1 MKLHLLSLIV
11 AGSMLSAASVNSA
24 MPKLNLDIEQITVS
38 GLSSGGFMATQM
50 QLAFGEWVSGAG
62 IVAAGPYY
70 CARNSLPTALQECL
84 TQTSV
89 DIDIDAIDEQIS
101 QWQAQGKVADLS
113 TLSEDKVWLL
123 HGTQDKRLSGH
134 VAGFLNQQYQRWVKE
149 GNLVFISDKP
159 FAHHMP
165 TLSDGALCDTSEPP
179 FLGRCDYD
187 AAGEMLTHLYGELD
201 APSDASED
209 HLIAIE
215 QHVWVEEAGGSLAE
229 SGFAYV
235 PVSCQQGESCQVH
248 VSFHGCNQ
256 FVGADGVDKQYVL
269 KAGFNRWAESNHLVV
284 LYPQTQASNI
294 SPFNPQGCWD
304 WWGYTGADYA
314 TREGVQLKA
323 VKALVMKLAGDL

>member
-1 MKLHLLSLIV
+1 
-11 AGSMLSAASVNSA
+11 
-24 MPKLNLDIEQITVS
+24 
-38 GLSSGGFMATQM
+38 
-50 QLAFGEWVSGAG
+50 
-62 IVAAGPYY
+62 
-70 CARNSLPTALQECL
+70 
-84 TQTSV
+84 
-89 DIDIDAIDEQIS
+89 
-101 QWQAQGKVADLS
+101 
-113 TLSEDKVWLL
+113 
-123 HGTQDKRLSGH
+123 
-134 VAGFLNQQYQRWVKE
+134 
-149 GNLVFISDKP
+149 
-159 FAHHMP
+159 
-165 TLSDGALCDTSEPP
+165 
-179 FLGRCDYD
+179 
-187 AAGEMLTHLYGELD
+187 MLTHLYGELD